1 MFYYLSLAVQNETTS
16 LDELRTVITCTLQ
29 TKYKIHVQ
37 YIIFK
42 LLNLYETN
50 YEKNEYLIKVK
61 KKYWFKRIREI
72 RCST

>member
-1 MFYYLSLAVQNETTS
+1 MFYLSLAVQNETSS

-29 TKYKIHVQ
+29 TKYKIHVL

-42 LLNLYETN
+42 ILNLYETN
-50 YEKNEYLIKVK
+50 YEKNEYLIKIK
-61 KKYWFKRIREI
+61 KNNWFKRKREI